1 MAAVTAAAPTLSQ
14 IQGWS
19 TEHLQTAAT
28 HWAQTAQTWEDAF
41 TRIHREA
48 PYPGGTPWEG
58 EAAEA
63 ALLRTGSDRAVVVGA
78 ADSLQSAASA
88 ARYGAEEIVFARQL
102 ALEAVAEARGAG
114 FTVGEDLSVTSQM
127 TGPPA
132 LQAARQAQGQLLA
145 AEIRT
150 RAEALV
156 AVDTEVAGKVSS
168 AIAGVNT
175 AQFGSTPVTTPQEKK
190 PQIQAVDNRTWKQDP
205 PTPAPGTPDNPGDSG
220 RHPNYPDHKP
230 NGQWAPANSGVDG
243 DAAMDQTFDDMEKRG
258 IPLIRQQIQ
267 VRVTDPATGRTYV
280 RLYDALQPTGTPGQ
294 YIGIE
299 HKVNAS
305 PITENQQIVDN
316 LVNAGTPARGTLNG
330 QPIEVVRTDLIRVTW
345 PPPAGPPIQG
355 STGLPGASGQGTV
368 PLPGASAQGTAEVPN
383 ATLPGWGTFVSPD
396 QIDDDGGEVDNLLKV
411 IRQFRPTTPP
421 TA

>member
-1 MAAVTAAAPTLSQ
+1 MAAVTAAVPSLSQ

-28 HWAQTAQTWEDAF
+28 HWTQTAQTWEDAF
-41 TRIHREA
+41 TAIHREA

-58 EAAEA
+58 EAADA

-78 ADSLQSAASA
+78 ADSLHSAASA
-88 ARYGAEEIVFARQL
+88 ARYGAEEIGFARQL
-102 ALEAVAEARGAG
+102 AVEAVADARAAG
-114 FTVGEDLSVTSQM
+114 FTVGEELSVTSQM

-132 LQAARQAQGQLLA
+132 LQAARQAQAQLFA
-145 AEIRT
+145 AEIRA
-150 RAEALV
+150 RAEALA
-156 AVDTEVAGKVSS
+156 AVDTEVAGKVTS
-168 AIAGVNT
+168 AIAGVNA
-175 AQFGSTPVTTPQEKK
+175 AQFGSTPITTPPKNK
-190 PQIQAVDNRTWKQDP
+190 PQIQAVDRTWKQDP
-205 PTPAPGTPDNPGDSG
+205 ATPTPGTPDNPGDNG
-220 RHPNYPDHKP
+220 RHPTYPDHKP
-230 NGQWAPANSGVDG
+230 NGQWAPGNTGVDG
-243 DAAMDQTFDDMEKRG
+243 DAAMNQTFDEMEKRG

-267 VRVTDPATGRTYV
+267 VRVTDPATGNTYV

-305 PITENQQIVDN
+305 PLTENQQIVDN
-316 LVNAGTPARGTLNG
+316 LVNAATPARGTLNG

-345 PPPAGPPIQG
+345 PPPAAPPIQG
-355 STGLPGASGQGTV
+355 SAGVPGAPTQGTV
-368 PLPGASAQGTAEVPN
+368 QVPH

-396 QIDDDGGEVDNLLKV
+396 QIDNDGGEVDNLLKA
-411 IRQFRPTTPP
+411 IQQFRPTSPP